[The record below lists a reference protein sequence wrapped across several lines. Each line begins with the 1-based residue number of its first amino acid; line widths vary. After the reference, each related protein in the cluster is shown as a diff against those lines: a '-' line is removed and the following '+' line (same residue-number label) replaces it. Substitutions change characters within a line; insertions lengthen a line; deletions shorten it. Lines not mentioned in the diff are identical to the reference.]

1 MSIGNI
7 GIVMLE
13 IKLCSSCKRSLSMND
28 VDSGRAVFQEDGT
41 LFCRE
46 CFTVKI
52 RKEKG
57 YEEKDFIMESLLHEV
72 KNINRTLLYAPASWL
87 SILASVIQSFVFGTL
102 VFAYLNRNSDVHA
115 YLLLALVFQVMA
127 LTFFVIKK

>member
-1 MSIGNI
+1 
-7 GIVMLE
+7 MLE
-13 IKLCSSCKRSLSMND
+13 IKLCSNCKRSLSMND

-57 YEEKDFIMESLLHEV
+57 YDEKDFIMESLLHEV
-72 KNINRTLLYAPASWL
+72 KNINRALLYAPASWL
-87 SILASVIQSFVFGTL
+87 NILASVIQCFVFGSL
-102 VFAYLNRNSDVHA
+102 VFAYLHRNSDVHA
-115 YLLLALVFQVMA
+115 YLLLALVFQVMT

>member
-1 MSIGNI
+1 
-7 GIVMLE
+7 MLE

-87 SILASVIQSFVFGTL
+87 SILASVIQSFVFGSL
-102 VFAYLNRNSDVHA
+102 VFAYLHRNSDVHA

>member
-1 MSIGNI
+1 
-7 GIVMLE
+7 MLE
-13 IKLCSSCKRSLSMND
+13 IKLCSSCKRSLPMND

-41 LFCRE
+41 LFCRD

-87 SILASVIQSFVFGTL
+87 SILASVIQSFVFGSL

>member
-1 MSIGNI
+1 
-7 GIVMLE
+7 MLE

-41 LFCRE
+41 LFCRD

-87 SILASVIQSFVFGTL
+87 SILASVIQSFVFGSL

>member
-41 LFCRE
+41 LFCRD

-87 SILASVIQSFVFGTL
+87 SILASVIQSFVFGSL